1 MRRESERG
9 GGKLKA
15 LFVLLVVLGMFYS
28 AFKIVPHYVNNYELQ
43 EEMTREAQFTGVER
57 KSPQQ
62 VRDDILNQAT
72 QLGIT
77 ASPDDIQV
85 EPTPNGYR
93 ISLSYTVPVDLFG
106 YQLLLKF
113 HPTAEAR
120 LF

>member
-9 GGKLKA
+9 VGKVKV
-15 LFVLLVVLGMFYS
+15 LFILLVVLGFYGS
-28 AFKIVPHYVNNYELQ
+28 FKIVPRYINNYELQ
-43 EEMTREAQFTGVER
+43 KGMTREARFSGVDQ

-62 VRDDILNQAT
+62 VRDEILDQAT

-85 EPTPNGYR
+85 EPVPNGYR
-93 ISLSYTVPVDLFG
+93 ISLSYTVPVDLLG

-113 HPTAEAR
+113 HPVADGSSS
-120 LF
+120 F

>member
-9 GGKLKA
+9 GARPKA
-15 LFVLLVVLGMFYS
+15 LAVFFVVLGIFYS

-43 EEMTREAQFTGVER
+43 DEMTREARFSGVER

-62 VRDDILNQAT
+62 VRDDILSQAT
-72 QLGIT
+72 QRGIT

-85 EPTPNGYR
+85 EPASNGYR
-93 ISLSYTVPVDLFG
+93 ISLRYTVPVDLLG

-113 HPTAEAR
+113 HPTADAGS
-120 LF
+120 F

>member
-9 GGKLKA
+9 GGKLKV
-15 LFVLLVVLGMFYS
+15 LFVLLVVVGMFYS
-28 AFKIVPHYVNNYELQ
+28 SFKIVPYYVNNFELQ
-43 EEMTREAQFTGVER
+43 KGMTREARFSGVDQ

-62 VRDDILNQAT
+62 IRDEILNQAT

-85 EPTPNGYR
+85 EPAPNGYR
-93 ISLSYTVPVDLFG
+93 ISLSYTVPVDLLG

-113 HPTAEAR
+113 HPTADGSS
-120 LF
+120 F